1 METISRKIDTP
12 HYYNRV
18 RQVRLVRQVRQVRRV
33 RQIYFITFLFT
44 NRLALLVLTLCL
56 STFLLVVYMDQRLPV
71 PLTLQD
77 AAGNPD
83 IGERKSAGKPDRFIE
98 ERARNSLSV
107 GARPAGN
114 HSVPIFERY
123 LEM

>member
-1 METISRKIDTP
+1 M
-12 HYYNRV
+12 
-18 RQVRLVRQVRQVRRV
+18 
-33 RQIYFITFLFT
+33 
-44 NRLALLVLTLCL
+44 CL
-56 STFLLVVYMDQRLPV
+56 SIFLLVVYMDQRLPV

-77 AAGNPD
+77 A
-83 IGERKSAGKPDRFIE
+83 AGKPDRFIE